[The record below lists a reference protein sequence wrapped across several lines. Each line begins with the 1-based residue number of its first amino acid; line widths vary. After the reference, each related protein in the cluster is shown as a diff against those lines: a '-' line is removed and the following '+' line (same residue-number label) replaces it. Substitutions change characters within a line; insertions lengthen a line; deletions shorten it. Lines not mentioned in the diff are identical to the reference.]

1 MRQGRKSLRGS
12 LQGGLELSGSSST
25 METIIAAFK
34 AGEMIVVTDDAA
46 RENEGDLVVAAEA
59 VNAEVI
65 NFMARYGRGLICLA
79 LDSERVD
86 ALGLHLMSPVN
97 RSRHKTAFTVSI
109 EAAAG
114 ITTGISA
121 ADRAHT
127 IATAIDP
134 RKGAGDIVTPGHVF
148 PLVAREGGVLV
159 RAGHTEAAVDLARIA
174 GLRPCGVIC
183 EIMNDD
189 GTMAKGEPLRQFA
202 AHHRLKMT
210 TIAELIAWRLRFE
223 TLVTCQAT
231 RDFHGCDDDVWTMKV
246 YTSAPQVCEHVALI
260 KGKGHI
266 DSLMAKGGEGI
277 PVRVHR
283 SQGLYDGLAALQ
295 SRHQP
300 SSLQKAMRWI
310 TQKGYG
316 VIILIGGEPQVS
328 VHEAGEA
335 PPQEQR
341 ARQKGGMDLR
351 EYGIGAQILRALGIT
366 NMVLLSQSKPI
377 LHALDGYGLKVVG
390 YQSLDNVKV

>member
-1 MRQGRKSLRGS
+1 MLQARK
-12 LQGGLELSGSSST
+12 EPHST
-25 METIIAAFK
+25 PMEAIIEAFK
-34 AGEMIVVTDDAA
+34 AGEMIVVTDDEA
-46 RENEGDLVVAAEA
+46 RENEGDLVIAAEA

-127 IATAIDP
+127 IRTAIDP
-134 RKGAGDIVTPGHVF
+134 KKGASDIVTPGHVF
-148 PLVAREGGVLV
+148 PLVARQGGVLV

-189 GTMAKGEPLRQFA
+189 GTMAKGEPLRLFA
-202 AHHRLKMT
+202 KQHNLKMT

-223 TLVTCQAT
+223 TLVECVSTKE
-231 RDFHGCDDDVWTMKV
+231 FHALDDDTWTMRV
-246 YTSAPQVCEHVALI
+246 YSSRPQACEHVALI
-260 KGKGHI
+260 KGHDRISK
-266 DSLMAKGGEGI
+266 SRTAV

-283 SQGLYDGLAALQ
+283 SLGLYDGLAALQ
-295 SRHQP
+295 SRQQASP
-300 SSLQKAMRWI
+300 LQKAMNWI
-310 TQKGYG
+310 TDKGYG
-316 VIILIGGEPQVS
+316 VIIVIGGEPPPPAQP
-328 VHEAGEA
+328 A
-335 PPQEQR
+335 PPPH
-341 ARQKGGMDLR
+341 KGKQPMDLR
-351 EYGIGAQILRALGIT
+351 EYGIGAQILRDLGVT
-366 NMVLLSQSKPI
+366 DMLLLSQTKPV

-390 YQSLDNVKV
+390 YQSLGE